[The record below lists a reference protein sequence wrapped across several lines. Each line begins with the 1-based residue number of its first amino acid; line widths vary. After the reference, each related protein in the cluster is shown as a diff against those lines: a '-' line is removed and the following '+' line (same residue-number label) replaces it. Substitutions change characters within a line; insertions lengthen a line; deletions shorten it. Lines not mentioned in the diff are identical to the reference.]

1 MKNLLK
7 IFVIIF
13 VSSLFNKANAQIDT
27 LNYVKQFEINKANY
41 IGKPFSFLLGKM
53 TLIQPKTNWSH
64 SSSWKR
70 NVRNETDFRF
80 TYMEASFYNVINLT
94 IVWQDAIP
102 TNDIKY
108 YEKKNGYYF
117 TNDEKAFYSNRI
129 IKDIRVYR

>member
-7 IFVIIF
+7 IFAIIF
-13 VSSLFNKANAQIDT
+13 VSALYNKASAQIDT
-27 LNYVKQFEINKANY
+27 LNYLKQFEINKANY

-53 TLIQPKTNWSH
+53 TLIQPKAAWSF
-64 SSSWKR
+64 SNSWKR
-70 NVRNETDFRF
+70 NERNETDFCF
-80 TYMEASFYNVINLT
+80 NIKQACFYNAITLHIT
-94 IVWQDAIP
+94 WQDIIQA
-102 TNDIKY
+102 NDIKY